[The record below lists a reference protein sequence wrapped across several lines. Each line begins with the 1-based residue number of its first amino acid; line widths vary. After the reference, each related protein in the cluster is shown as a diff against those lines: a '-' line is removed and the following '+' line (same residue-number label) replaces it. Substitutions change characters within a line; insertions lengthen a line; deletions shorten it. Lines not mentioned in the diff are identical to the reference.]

1 MDFQSK
7 LYTFLNQ
14 HRSDN
19 EEKPTHL
26 SYGSFNGKFNLDNIS
41 RKEFMSLYSDC
52 IKNNVEL
59 CMLEKQKEYSCILVD
74 IDLNDNYNEGMVRLY
89 NNNMIKGVIQAY
101 KEVIKKYVDMYS
113 LQNIKISVFEKPK
126 YTIKNDKIKDGFH
139 IIFDNLVLDANI
151 RHMIRNEVIDICKEK
166 NVFKNNNESVDKI
179 IDKAVV
185 ESNGWFLYGS
195 RKSGCEPYVLT
206 KYYSFES
213 DMEQNI
219 EEIKDDIETLISYY
233 SLQSSSYKET
243 RQTKLNEDIIKNN
256 TCKKGDNVEKKT
268 SKITEEI
275 DINNKYKEIESLVSL
290 ISNNR
295 LDDYNEWIK
304 IGLAIYNELME
315 EGLEIF
321 LNFTSSYHR
330 YNREAD
336 KKTYLNFKCKDDGVK
351 IGTLK
356 YYAKQDNLK
365 EYLRLYSFNFNDTT
379 TGAIADYFKVLYGD
393 EFIYCND
400 TLYYYNNVYWMKDDN
415 KKSIIH
421 NFIDKTYFEVLFK
434 KYQDYELKNIK
445 NENMRNQLD
454 KIRNNILNIRNIKK
468 RKEYIEDIC
477 NKLTNNNIK
486 FDEIPNLFSFNNKL
500 YDTKLMKFI
509 KPEPSYFIS
518 MTTGYDYDI
527 NYDKKKIDD
536 LQQLINTILK
546 DEIIRNFYLT
556 IISTGMMGQNLEKF
570 IVCSGCGG
578 NGKGLLNGLAMCMFG
593 SDTNNYSYKLKSSLL
608 SESQK
613 TGSNPELAN
622 CHNKRFI
629 VAQEPDKNKNI
640 KVSIM
645 KELTGDCSINAR
657 LNHSNNTNTLLK
669 STLIL
674 ECNDK
679 PNLDEVD
686 EAVLRR
692 LITIPFKSKFV
703 DSSLY
708 DPEDKS
714 IDGIINDTYKTQNWK
729 DEYKQALF
737 EIIIQRLKDYNKNGL
752 ILPTEITNENKK
764 YLQQSD
770 KIYQF
775 IDDKYIMTNNNKDC
789 IKMKE
794 VFNEFKNSEIYINM
808 TKKEKGDLTYK
819 NFDELLSKNLFLKKF
834 IKKDKSNVLCLYN
847 YKLKPYE
854 NTTTTNDLDI

>member
-1 MDFQSK
+1 MMISQSN
-7 LYTFLNQ
+7 LYTFLNK
-14 HRSDN
+14 HRTVEGD
-19 EEKPTHL
+19 KPTHL
-26 SYGSFNGKFNLDNIS
+26 AYGEFNGKFNLDKNS
-41 RKEFMSLYSDC
+41 RKEFMSLYTKC
-52 IKNNVEL
+52 INDNVEL
-59 CMLEKQKEYSCILVD
+59 CMLEKQKQNSCILVD
-74 IDLNDNYNEGMVRLY
+74 IDLNDDYTEGMKRLY
-89 NNNMIKGVIQAY
+89 NNSMINNIIGAY
-101 KEVIKKYVDMYS
+101 KEVIIKYIDEYS
-113 LQNIKISVFEKPK
+113 LQDIKISVFEKPN
-126 YTIKNDKIKDGFH
+126 YTIKNDKVKDGFH
-139 IIFDNLVLDANI
+139 IIFTGVILDADT
-151 RHMIRNEVIDICKEK
+151 RHMIRDEVIDICEK
-166 NVFKNNNESVDKI
+166 TNIFKGTSESVSKI

-185 ESNGWFLYGS
+185 ESNGWFLYGA
-195 RKSGCEPYVLT
+195 RKMGQPSYKLT
-206 KYYSFES
+206 KLYDFNSNENLN
-213 DMEQNI
+213 ETI
-219 EEIKDDIETLISYY
+219 EELKDNYETLIDYY
-233 SLQSSSYKET
+233 SLQSSRYDKPN
-243 RQTKLNEDIIKNN
+243 TKLNETIS
-256 TCKKGDNVEKKT
+256 CKKTDNIPKKT
-268 SKITEEI
+268 SKIIEEI
-275 DINNKYKEIESLVSL
+275 DIDNKYKEIEALVSL
-290 ISNNR
+290 ISSDR

-321 LNFTSSYHR
+321 LNFSSSYSR

-336 KKTYLNFKCKDDGVK
+336 KKTYLSFKCKDDGVK

-356 YYAKQDNLK
+356 YYAKKDNLK
-365 EYLRLYSFNFNDTT
+365 EYLKLYAFNFNDTT
-379 TGAIADYFKVLYGD
+379 TGAIADYFKILYGD

-486 FDEIPNLFSFNNKL
+486 FDEIPYLFSFNNKL

-518 MTTGYDYDI
+518 MTTGYDYNM

-546 DEIIRNFYLT
+546 DELIRNFYLT

-570 IVCSGCGG
+570 VVCSGCGG

-629 VAQEPDKNKNI
+629 VAQEPEKSKNI

-703 DSSLY
+703 DSSMY
-708 DPEDKS
+708 DSEDKS

-752 ILPTEITNENKK
+752 VLPTEITNENKK

-775 IDDKYIMTNNNKDC
+775 IDDKYILTDNNKDY
-789 IKMKE
+789 IKMKDI
-794 VFNEFKNSEIYINM
+794 FNEFKYSEVYINM
-808 TKKEKGDLTYK
+808 TKKEKGELTYK

-834 IKKDKSNVLCLYN
+834 IRKNNDKVLCLYN
-847 YKLKPYE
+847 YKLKL
-854 NTTTTNDLDI
+854 NDITTTNNDLDI